1 MSDAFTPRP
10 ETLAQVT
17 VLDARRRRMVLIALP
32 QGDPLEIIGSVEV
45 LNAANTVLQIASVR
59 PDLGY
64 DIEVVGLREGTIY
77 SWNGLRL
84 AADRTYRDVAGAFDT
99 LVLPALDG
107 GESSL
112 ADGAFVEWVR
122 GCGKRI
128 RRVASV
134 CTGSYLLAEAGLL
147 QGRCATTHWAWAE
160 NFQER
165 YPAVKVTPDPIYVK
179 DGNVYTSAGGTSCM
193 DLMLAFI
200 EEDFGREIALRVA
213 QFLVVYLKRPGGQ
226 AQFSVPLSSQMA
238 ERDAIRDLQRHV
250 LEHLDGDLSVEALAG
265 RVHMSPRNFAR
276 VFARESGSTPG
287 RFVEQ
292 ARVEGAR
299 RMLETTGRSVAQIAA
314 ACGFGTAETMR
325 QAFVRHLG
333 VSPRE
338 YRAKFAG
345 AA

>member
-1 MSDAFTPRP
+1 MNDSYIPRP

-17 VLDARRRRMVLIALP
+17 VLDARRRRMVLVALP
-32 QGDPLEIIGSVEV
+32 QGDPLEFIGPVEV
-45 LNAANTVLQIASVR
+45 LNAANTILQIASAR

-64 DIEVVGLREGTIY
+64 DIEVAGVREGTIY
-77 SWNGLRL
+77 AWNGMRL
-84 AADRTYRDVAGAFDT
+84 SADRTYREVTGAFDT
-99 LVLPALDG
+99 LVLPALDWD
-107 GESSL
+107 ESAL
-112 ADGAFVEWVR
+112 ADGAFVGWVAD
-122 GCGKRI
+122 CAKRV

-147 QGRCATTHWAWAE
+147 EGRCATTHWAWAE

-165 YPAVKVTPDPIYVK
+165 YPEVKVTPDPIYVK

-238 ERDAIRDLQRHV
+238 ERDAIRDLQQYIF
-250 LEHLDGDLSVEALAG
+250 EHLAGDLGVEALAE
-265 RVHMSPRNFAR
+265 RAHMSPRNFAR
-276 VFARESGSTPG
+276 VFAREAGVTPG

-299 RMLETTGRSVAQIAA
+299 RLLETTSRSVAQIAA
-314 ACGFGTAETMR
+314 SCGFGTTETMR